1 VAIKVKNNQMENII
15 AEQYVNNYSA
25 LVEALKLVASGGVG
39 AAIIGLLGKLW
50 VDSKLER
57 AKANYEKDIANL
69 KAKLAQKQTIH
80 KLQFEKEFSIYL
92 ELWKALVRLRNT
104 SADLV
109 RRSEFIT
116 SKETPEQRRDRKD
129 KEFKDSYN
137 ELIQLVEDQQPFY
150 AKEVY
155 EKASK
160 ILSESWKQS
169 INVILLN
176 LQPEYYVKEE
186 ERFKEILRVIA
197 GIESSI
203 RERIG
208 LISSAELVE

>member
-1 VAIKVKNNQMENII
+1 MLRTISQETMNNFFI
-15 AEQYVNNYSA
+15 A
-25 LVEALKLVASGGVG
+25 LEAFKLIAAGGVG

-50 VDSKLER
+50 VDRKLER
-57 AKANYEKDIANL
+57 EKTNYEKEIENL
-69 KAKLAQKQTIH
+69 KAKLSRKLTIH

-92 ELWKALVRLRNT
+92 ELWKALVRLRNA
-104 SADLV
+104 SADLI

-116 SKETPEQRRDRKD
+116 SDETPEQRRDRKD
-129 KEFKDSYN
+129 KEFKNSYN
-137 ELIQLVEDQQPFY
+137 ELVKLVEDQQPFY

-155 EKASK
+155 DKASK
-160 ILSESWKQS
+160 ILSGSWKQG

-197 GIESSI
+197 EIESSI

>member
-1 VAIKVKNNQMENII
+1 MENII

-116 SKETPEQRRDRKD
+116 SKETTEQRRDRKD